1 MSGFEIAGLILGVV
15 PLAIAALEQ
24 YKTAHEMLRYFNH
37 KSVYI
42 DRLIQALEE
51 QRFCLESEFD
61 IVLRAAGFEP
71 QDLGAISGEYLQT
84 FFLRRD
90 VAEELSR
97 YLGRGYDPYRKALVR
112 CENSL
117 GEIVRNIGGL
127 VPGSPSGDLREVLR
141 ANESKEG
148 KYEFKKRIKFSL
160 KKDELQRRIGELI
173 NATNTLRRL
182 RETTVSLHDNGIQ
195 SSSRTIAKFA
205 TFLQLIQRHADS
217 LYGAIAQRLASGC
230 HYEHGTKFY
239 LEGQSAVLQKKLL
252 PIDFKLAIEAPQ
264 ARAVEGNIRHE
275 ICIEVLEDRTAKYDL
290 SMPL

>member
-24 YKTAHEMLRYFNH
+24 YKTAHEMLRYFSH

-71 QDLGAISGEYLQT
+71 QDLGTVSGEYLQT

-90 VAEELSR
+90 VAEELNR

-127 VPGSPSGDLREVLR
+127 VPGSP
-141 ANESKEG
+141 
-148 KYEFKKRIKFSL
+148 
-160 KKDELQRRIGELI
+160 
-173 NATNTLRRL
+173 
-182 RETTVSLHDNGIQ
+182 VSDSTGNMLPIL
-195 SSSRTIAKFA
+195 TIA
-205 TFLQLIQRHADS
+205 
-217 LYGAIAQRLASGC
+217 
-230 HYEHGTKFY
+230 HG
-239 LEGQSAVLQKKLL
+239 
-252 PIDFKLAIEAPQ
+252 
-264 ARAVEGNIRHE
+264 
-275 ICIEVLEDRTAKYDL
+275 EVW
-290 SMPL
+290 

>member
-1 MSGFEIAGLILGVV
+1 MV
-15 PLAIAALEQ
+15 
-24 YKTAHEMLRYFNH
+24 K
-37 KSVYI
+37 
-42 DRLIQALEE
+42 
-51 QRFCLESEFD
+51 
-61 IVLRAAGFEP
+61 
-71 QDLGAISGEYLQT
+71 
-84 FFLRRD
+84 
-90 VAEELSR
+90 
-97 YLGRGYDPYRKALVR
+97 
-112 CENSL
+112 
-117 GEIVRNIGGL
+117 
-127 VPGSPSGDLREVLR
+127 SGDLREVLR